1 MEIDSAGGG
10 KRFLP
15 SSCVSWKGN
24 LYGEDKALLRQMLL
38 KGHLQ
43 KEWGIVEKLK
53 PLYAKHRSFI
63 RFLISSGVLF
73 MGDYSNKS
81 SAEKT
86 IWQEKKGRKS
96 G

>member
-15 SSCVSWKGN
+15 SPCVSWKGN
-24 LYGEDKALLRQMLL
+24 MYSEDKALLRQMLL

-43 KEWGIVEKLK
+43 KEWGIGEKLK

-81 SAEKT
+81 STEKT
-86 IWQEKKGRKS
+86 IRQEKKGRKS
-96 G
+96 S